1 VHMFRNFFKRT
12 PPLKDTL
19 DDSILRLSQQK
30 RKLELL
36 SQRIRAREAS
46 LFRSC
51 TEAMNRRDS
60 DRARIYANEIAEV
73 KKECR
78 IVNSELLRLE
88 QIILRLD
95 TLREIG
101 SAFAQLEPTLEV
113 VKEIAARLSEV
124 MPEVSNEISHI
135 GSTLD
140 DAMIAF
146 RIDAGSGPDYAPGPA
161 VPRTAAGGEILEE
174 ASKVL
179 RERLEEDLPAPPLSI
194 ACRRAVALGGDGD
207 EEGEYEGEGK
217 GKGEVEVVKVGS
229 GRGYGWGL
237 TLGPGSGSKNSV
249 EMREEALLSQ
259 LLRKGPR

>member
-1 VHMFRNFFKRT
+1 MFKNFFKRT

-36 SQRIRAREAS
+36 SQRVRAREAS

-60 DRARIYANEIAEV
+60 ERARIYANEIAEV
-73 KKECR
+73 KKEYR

-101 SAFAQLEPTLEV
+101 STFAQLEPTLEV
-113 VKEIAARLSEV
+113 VKEIAAQLSEV

-146 RIDAGSGPDYAPGPA
+146 RIDAGPEGQDYASSLGLG
-161 VPRTAAGGEILEE
+161 VPNTAAGGEILRE

-179 RERLEEDLPAPPLSI
+179 RERLEEDLPAPPLSV
-194 ACRRAVALGGDGD
+194 ARRRAVALGGDGD
-207 EEGEYEGEGK
+207 GVGCESEG
-217 GKGEVEVVKVGS
+217 
-229 GRGYGWGL
+229 GWGL
-237 TLGPGSGSKNSV
+237 QIRPGSDDSG
-249 EMREEALLSQ
+249 ETREKALLPQPLS
-259 LLRKGPR
+259 KGAR